1 MTSARFIDRVSVH
14 YPGIELVA
22 DADLSAS
29 NDPYLADHLLDGDLL
44 LPAVLGME
52 AMAQAGQALTG
63 AEHPPAF
70 ENVAFLRPIVVP
82 PDGTTTIRVAALNT
96 GDSVE
101 VAIRSSDTGFAA
113 DHLRATLRYARLPAL
128 DAERGRTPANDGR
141 VPLDPAA
148 DLYGSVFFQGKRFQ
162 RVLEYRRLAATSCVA
177 DISAVPADG
186 WFSGYLPATLLL
198 GDPGTRDAFM
208 HAIQCCVPNATLLP
222 AGVERLYPAAASAAG
237 EWVTLHA
244 VQRSRVGDT
253 YTYDLDIR
261 DVGGAVVERWEAL
274 RLQAVRKTDGSGP
287 WAPALLGPYL
297 ERQAAEFLPGAPRCA
312 VEPDPSKLSRYAQ
325 PRRGQTTAALRR
337 MLERPVPAPHG
348 GDGKPGL
355 IGEVTAI
362 SASAGAGVT
371 LVVGHTGPVGCAV
384 ETVRQRTAAAWE
396 GLLGPGQFA
405 LAERTQRERGEDLS
419 VAATRVWSAVAA
431 LGKTSR
437 VLPGVLTLNPD
448 GSDGWVLFEAG
459 RSKIATLATRLR
471 GEPDPVIFAIQTE
484 GDGNESVLRVPAR
497 RWFRRDQPGG
507 KRLLRELR
515 PLAGQVPRDVPA

>member
-1 MTSARFIDRVSVH
+1 MASERLGVLESLTRGGLPLTRFIDRVIVH

-29 NDPYLADHLLDGDLL
+29 SDPYLADHLPDGDLR

-52 AMAQAGQALTG
+52 AMAQAGHALTG
-63 AEHPPAF
+63 AGHPPAF

-82 PDGTTTIRVAALNT
+82 SDGTTTIRVAALN
-96 GDSVE
+96 
-101 VAIRSSDTGFAA
+101 
-113 DHLRATLRYARLPAL
+113 
-128 DAERGRTPANDGR
+128 
-141 VPLDPAA
+141 
-148 DLYGSVFFQGKRFQ
+148 
-162 RVLEYRRLAATSCVA
+162 
-177 DISAVPADG
+177 
-186 WFSGYLPATLLL
+186 TLLL

-222 AGVERLYPAAASAAG
+222 AGVERLYPAAPSAAG
-237 EWVTLHA
+237 ERVTQHA

-261 DVGGAVVERWEAL
+261 DVGGAVVERWEGL
-274 RLQAVRKTDGSGP
+274 RLQAVRTADGSGP
-287 WAPALLGPYL
+287 WVPALLGPYL

-337 MLERPVPAPHG
+337 MLERPVTALHC

-355 IGEVTAI
+355 IGEVAAI
-362 SASAGAGVT
+362 PASRGAGVT

-384 ETVRQRTAAAWE
+384 ETVRQRTAPDWE

-405 LAERTQRERGEDLS
+405 LAQRTQRERGEDLS
-419 VAATRVWSAVAA
+419 VAATRVCSAVES
-431 LGKTSR
+431 LRKTGR
-437 VLPGVLTLNPD
+437 VLPGALTLNPD
-448 GSDGWVLFEAG
+448 GRNGWVLFKAR
-459 RSKIATLATRLR
+459 RSKIATFATRLR

-484 GDGNESVLRVPAR
+484 GDGNEAVLRVPAR
-497 RWFRRDQPGG
+497 REFRRDQPGG

-515 PLAGQVPRDVPA
+515 ALAGQVPRDVPA